1 MSSPYKTFS
10 IHSFGCKVNFADASM
25 ISNKLID
32 SGLSFVNNNEIAD
45 IYIVNTCSV
54 TENADNKANKCIKSI
69 NSKAP
74 LSKIIVTGCYAQLE
88 PDQISQIPGVDLV
101 VGTKDKFSIE
111 KFISEDE
118 INNLIHSN
126 INQARDFDVSYS
138 ASERTRTF
146 IKIQDGCD
154 YSCTYCTIP
163 NARGLSRSG
172 NIYDTVK
179 KIKSIVDSGVKEIV
193 LSGIN
198 VGDFGNKKEN
208 LHQLLIEIEK
218 IDDLKRYRISSIEPN
233 LLNDDIINLI
243 SSSDKALPHLHIPL
257 QSGSDKVLRDMKRRY
272 TVNDY
277 KKLIKKLN
285 NKIPNICIGVDVIV
299 GFPTES
305 DEDFIQTYD
314 LIKRMKISYMHIFS
328 YSKRPDTLAY
338 NMTSIVNKN
347 DVKYRRKML
356 QRLSKDKFNQHVEKN
371 INHIQNVLFE
381 ENEDGFAQG
390 LTENYIRVY
399 VKSEQSLKNR
409 IKKVK
414 LIASDDNVIGQFCE

>member
-233 LLNDDIINLI
+233 LLTDEIIDLI
-243 SSSDKALPHLHIPL
+243 SKSNKAMPHFHIPL
-257 QSGSDKVLRDMKRRY
+257 QSGSNKILKLMKRRY
-272 TVNDY
+272 IIEDY
-277 KKLIKKLN
+277 ISVINKVN
-285 NKIPNICIGVDVIV
+285 NKIRNVCIGVDIIV
-299 GFPTES
+299 GFPGET
-305 DEDFIQTYD
+305 DEDFNKTYTI
-314 LIKRMKISYMHIFS
+314 LEKLNISYLHVFTYSDRKNTESENIFPKVS
-328 YSKRPDTLAY
+328 QATKASRREKLKHLSAIKYQKFIHK
-338 NMTSIVNKN
+338 NVN
-347 DVKYRRKML
+347 RKL
-356 QRLSKDKFNQHVEKN
+356 N
-371 INHIQNVLFE
+371 ILFE
-381 ENEDGFAQG
+381 KYSNGILSG
-390 LTENYIRVY
+390 WTENYIRVN
-399 VKSEQSLKNR
+399 VESENNYTNK
-409 IKKVK
+409 IKIVK
-414 LIASDDNVIGQFCE
+414 LKENNSINGVLV